1 MWQDY
6 SIRDFYGEAH
16 FCAQKYLKKH
26 PDAERQ
32 AVYFAAQEAAELY
45 ERKKLYKIKFRL
57 FVHWKITND
66 LYKRRRIKGKTMTAE
81 LKAAIIAE
89 YNKGKTHRE
98 IAEKFSLNQNTLS
111 NNLANW
117 ADSGLIARRQESRKK
132 RKKPETATTETG
144 SENTNQ
150 NNVTEIIP
158 LETDNVKSIINFVEL
173 PSMFEDF
180 LHDWLGDKAAI
191 VECRASN
198 RDETT
203 QLIIEDIHGTTYAL
217 GFKKLED

>member
-144 SENTNQ
+144 LEKINENV
-150 NNVTEIIP
+150 NNEIIT
-158 LETDNVKSIINFVEL
+158 EFAEKVKSVNFMKAASVLEV
-173 PSMFEDF
+173 F
-180 LHDWLGDKAAI
+180 LKNWLGDI
-191 VECRASN
+191 EVVECRASN
-198 RDETT
+198 RDNSV
-203 QLIIEDIHGTTYAL
+203 QLTFEDEQGNSYAV
-217 GFKKLED
+217 GVKRLED